1 MDSKNGYIR
10 HKARNTFFTSLFS
23 ISLVLFFLGICM
35 IAAVAGK
42 LIVDTA
48 KEELELKVLIADE
61 ALGTRIQEIRSELT
75 RLPGIKAIRFLDK
88 DAAGKEFIETTG
100 DNFKEALGNFNPFMA
115 SFNIRLHKDYVN
127 HDSIQRFQRLILEYP
142 EVAEVDYPIDLI
154 TKVDENTDILAQIGM
169 LAGVIV
175 MIITY
180 FLIYGTVKL
189 AVYSKRLMIRTMQ
202 LIGATSSFIRGPFVR
217 SGVLQG
223 FVGGLISS
231 SLLIFCQIL
240 LVQQFSFLKDLFLQ
254 YEFFS
259 VYLFLII
266 TGTALGW
273 LSSSVAV
280 NRFLHKPLD
289 EIA

>member
-1 MDSKNGYIR
+1 MDTKNGYIR

-23 ISLVLFFLGICM
+23 ISLVLFFLGLCM

-61 ALGTRIQEIRSELT
+61 APGNRVQEIRSEL
-75 RLPGIKAIRFLDK
+75 LKIHGVKAIRFLTK
-88 DAAGKEFIETTG
+88 EEAGKEFILTTG

-115 SFNIRLHKDYVN
+115 SFNIRLNKDYVN
-127 HDSIQRFQRLILEYP
+127 KDSIQRFQKLILEYP
-142 EVAEVDYPIDLI
+142 EVVEVDYPIELI
-154 TKVDENTDILAQIGM
+154 SRVDENTDILSQIG
-169 LAGVIV
+169 LLTGLIVI
-175 MIITY
+175 IITY

-189 AVYSKRLMIRTMQ
+189 SVYSKRLTIRTMQ
-202 LIGATSSFIRGPFVR
+202 LIGATAGFIRTPFVK

-223 FVGGLISS
+223 CIGGILASLLLISG
-231 SLLIFCQIL
+231 QIL
-240 LVQQFSFLKDLFLQ
+240 LIQQFDFLQSLFLH

-266 TGTALGW
+266 IGTLLGW
-273 LSSSVAV
+273 VSSRMAV
-280 NRFLHKPLD
+280 NRFLHKRLD